1 MSSLAPLE
9 IESLADRVYR
19 RIRALILSGELA
31 PGEPLRQEALA
42 EGLGTSRTPLREALN
57 RLASEG
63 LIEFRP
69 HRSAVVATFTQ
80 RDIEADYEA
89 RALVE
94 PAAARLAAERAP
106 RETALALESALAAQ
120 RAAGTDLDRQ
130 FEANKSFHVA
140 LVRGAGNPHLTRF
153 VESLW
158 GGRIA
163 PVFYARQ
170 ARRPGRIR
178 RDLREH
184 AEIARLVGAGDGESA
199 SSAVRQHLAAALD
212 ELHRRAKPS

>member
-19 RIRALILSGELA
+19 RIRALILSGELE

-42 EGLGTSRTPLREALN
+42 DGLGTSRTPLREALN
-57 RLASEG
+57 RLATEG

-69 HRSAVVATFTQ
+69 HRSAVVATFSQ

-89 RALVE
+89 RALIE
-94 PAAARLAAERAP
+94 PAAARLAAERSP
-106 RETALALESALAAQ
+106 RETRRALEAALAAQ
-120 RAAGTDLDRQ
+120 REAGADLDHQ
-130 FEANKSFHVA
+130 FDANRTFHLA
-140 LVRGAGNPHLTRF
+140 LVAGAGNQHLTRF

-170 ARRPGRIR
+170 ARRPGRVR

-184 AEIARLVGAGDGESA
+184 AEIARLVGVGDGDA
-199 SSAVRQHLAAALD
+199 AAQAVEAHLAGALA
-212 ELHRRAKPS
+212 ELRRRAG

>member
-1 MSSLAPLE
+1 MTSLAPLE

-19 RIRALILSGELA
+19 RVRALILTGELE

-42 EGLGTSRTPLREALN
+42 ENLGTSRTPLREALN

-69 HRSAVVATFTQ
+69 HRSAVVATFSQ

-94 PAAARLAAERAP
+94 PAAARLAAERSPEAT
-106 RETALALESALAAQ
+106 RQALEAALSAQ
-120 RAAGTDLDRQ
+120 REAGSDLDRL
-130 FEANKSFHVA
+130 FETNRAFHLA
-140 LVRGAGNPHLTRF
+140 LVAGAGNPHLTRF

-158 GGRIA
+158 AGKIA

-170 ARRPGRIR
+170 ARRPGRVR
-178 RDLREH
+178 QDLREH
-184 AEIARLVGAGDGESA
+184 AEIARLVGAGKGSA
-199 SSAVRQHLAAALD
+199 AARAVEAHLAGALA
-212 ELHRRAKPS
+212 ELRRRAG

>member
-1 MSSLAPLE
+1 MH
-9 IESLADRVYR
+9 
-19 RIRALILSGELA
+19 
-31 PGEPLRQEALA
+31 

-89 RALVE
+89 RTLLE
-94 PAAARLAAERAP
+94 PTAARLAAERAP
-106 RETALALESALAAQ
+106 VETALALESALAAQ
-120 RAAGTDLDRQ
+120 RDAGADLDRQ
-130 FEANKSFHVA
+130 FEANRGFHVG
-140 LVRGAGNPHLTRF
+140 LVAGAGNPHLTRF

-170 ARRPGRIR
+170 ARRPGRLR

-184 AEIARLVGAGDGESA
+184 AEIARLVGAGEGEA
-199 SSAVRQHLAAALD
+199 AASAVARHLAGALD
-212 ELHRRAKPS
+212 ELRHRAGRP